1 MIRINFCRTGAS
13 VSDWDIADKVEFF
26 KSIIISRRQYI
37 PQDPC
42 PIYDFS
48 NFLLFDA
55 FRAEIAEDKI
65 SLDEI
70 CFSYEDELIPVT
82 KYGACNDWHWPKVA
96 NLREDVGA
104 RTLKAAINKRRT
116 EKTLSLAKRYGMSGN
131 DAQRILGYEKEE
143 SSSLAKDGTEGQAP
157 APDRNSTTSGNQ

>member
-26 KSIIISRRQYI
+26 KSIIISRRRYI

-65 SLDEI
+65 ALDEI
-70 CFSYEDELIPVT
+70 CFSYEDEPIEVNEYGKYDKILRRQEDNLNFVTRMLIAASE
-82 KYGACNDWHWPKVA
+82 KWEQKS
-96 NLREDVGA
+96 
-104 RTLKAAINKRRT
+104 LKNRQ
-116 EKTLSLAKRYGMSGN
+116 Y
-131 DAQRILGYEKEE
+131 LG
-143 SSSLAKDGTEGQAP
+143 S
-157 APDRNSTTSGNQ
+157 